1 MNLSDYSDFETVLS
15 RAKLYFG
22 EDVILKKS
30 TRKTKKYMIYN
41 PITIKFV
48 HFGQMGYLDFTK
60 YKQLFDLETA
70 NEHRRRYLKRAYFNK
85 GDWKTNKYSPQYL
98 SMVLL
103 WGYINGYYKYQL
115 YNPENPLFQIN
126 Q

>member
-1 MNLSDYSDFETVLS
+1 MNLSDYSDPEIVLS

-30 TRKTKKYMIYN
+30 TRKTKKYMIFDPN
-41 PITIKFV
+41 NNKFV
-48 HFGQMGYLDFTK
+48 HFGQMGYKDFTK
-60 YKQLFDLETA
+60 YIQLFNQEIA
-70 NEHRRRYLKRAYFNK
+70 NEHRRRYLRRAYFNK
-85 GDWKTNKYSPQYL
+85 GDWRTNKYSPNYL
-98 SMVLL
+98 SMLLL
-103 WGYINGYYKYQL
+103 WQYIPGYYKYQL